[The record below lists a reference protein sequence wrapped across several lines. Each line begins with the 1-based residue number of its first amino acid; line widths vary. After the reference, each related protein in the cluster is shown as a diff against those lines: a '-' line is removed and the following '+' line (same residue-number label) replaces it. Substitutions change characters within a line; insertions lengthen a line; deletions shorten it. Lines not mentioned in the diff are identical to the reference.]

1 MSEKRGR
8 MVSQKVTEDHMVM
21 DLGYGKKTEFYS
33 KPKDR
38 PSGYFGETNS
48 TRKVRIYTAHF
59 LSKAC

>member
-8 MVSQKVTEDHMVM
+8 MVSQKVTGDHMAM

-38 PSGYFGETNS
+38 PSVCFGEINS
-48 TRKVRIYTAHF
+48 MMKVRIYTARF
-59 LSKAC
+59 LGKAS